1 MSVKVEMLIQ
11 VCIGGRPIWRKAKAI
26 RPEHT
31 ARLTDK
37 EYDKVLNVATAE
49 LATQVKDYELREAA
63 REKEAKKKEAVKAA

>member
-49 LATQVKDYELREAA
+49 LATQVKEFKVREAA
-63 REKEAKKKEAVKAA
+63 KEKETVKA